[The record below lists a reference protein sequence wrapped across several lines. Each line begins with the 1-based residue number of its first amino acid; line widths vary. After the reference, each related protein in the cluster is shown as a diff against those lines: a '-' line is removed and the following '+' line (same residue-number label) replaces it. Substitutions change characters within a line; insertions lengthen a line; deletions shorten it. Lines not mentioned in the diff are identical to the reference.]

1 MRTSAVAFGLAGLA
15 AAGAGLLGQSSS
27 TAAPLRAEVVAE
39 SCSPGK
45 NPGWASRER
54 PSLRIKGKSVSAGR
68 LQAGDVVETDGYGE
82 GVFCLRVATMECNIT
97 ENTTVRVLPP
107 KPNVLLRLIESEG
120 GVFCTA
126 ISTEREWRLD
136 TPGETIVIGRLAGLP
151 RATRALAAGAAH
163 EVAAASR
170 SGNVFSLVVSRKR
183 TLVKVRR
190 GATIVAPMQNTR
202 RAVVLGRQQQV
213 VVPAG
218 RDPRQPTKIALTPSE
233 QRTFKELEQVLPAAT
248 DTTPPAVTIVGPR
261 DPSSVRTA
269 TFSLTATEAGATFS
283 CALDGSDFRLCRPPH
298 RIEGL
303 KPGRHTLA
311 VRAVDA
317 PGNVRTRTY
326 SWTVDSSRIAFMS
339 DRDGNLE
346 IYAMEPDGSGQVRLT
361 TSSGPDEAP
370 DWSPDRRRIAFHSER
385 DGNAEIYVMNADGS
399 GQTRVTNHPA
409 TDRNPTWSPDGT
421 KLAFES
427 FRDGNREVYVMNV
440 DGSNVRRLTTNPA
453 LDFDPSWSPDGG
465 RIAFASNRDADNYE
479 IYVMNA
485 DGTGQTRLT
494 NDPVVEF
501 NPAWSPDGRR
511 IAFHSFR
518 GPPAQYQ
525 NLYTMNPDGS
535 GVERITQT
543 QRNDWNPAWA
553 PDGGHL
559 VFQSDRDGVVEQVYI
574 VDVVSK
580 EQAKLTMESK
590 NLVPDW

>member
-15 AAGAGLLGQSSS
+15 AAGVGLVIQGSSS
-27 TAAPLRAEVVAE
+27 AAPVHADVVAQ

-45 NPGWASRER
+45 HPGWASRER

-82 GVFCLRVATMECNIT
+82 GVFCLRVATLECNIT
-97 ENTTVRVLPP
+97 ENTTIRVLPP

-136 TPGETIVIGRLAGLP
+136 TRGETIMIGRLASLP
-151 RATRALAAGAAH
+151 RATRALAAGVAS

-170 SGNVFSLVVSRKR
+170 SGNAFSVLVGKKR

-190 GATIVAPMQNTR
+190 GATIVAPTGNTR

-213 VVPAG
+213 VVPTG
-218 RDPRQPTKIALTPSE
+218 REPRQPTKISLTTSE
-233 QRTFKELEQVLPAAT
+233 KRTFKELERSLPAAT
-248 DTTPPAVTIVGPR
+248 DIKGPEVTIRGPR

-269 TFSLTATEAGATFS
+269 TFSLGATEAGVAFS
-283 CALDGSDFRLCRPPH
+283 CALDGTDFRLCSAPH

-317 PGNVRTRTY
+317 TGNVRTSTY
-326 SWTVDSSRIAFMS
+326 SWAVDSSRIAFMS

-361 TSSGPDEAP
+361 MSSSPDEAP

-399 GQTRVTNHPA
+399 GQTRAH
-409 TDRNPTWSPDGT
+409 
-421 KLAFES
+421 ES
-427 FRDGNREVYVMNV
+427 SG
-440 DGSNVRRLTTNPA
+440 DGSQPDLVARRN
-453 LDFDPSWSPDGG
+453 
-465 RIAFASNRDADNYE
+465 E
-479 IYVMNA
+479 
-485 DGTGQTRLT
+485 TRLR
-494 NDPVVEF
+494 EL
-501 NPAWSPDGRR
+501 S
-511 IAFHSFR
+511 
-518 GPPAQYQ
+518 
-525 NLYTMNPDGS
+525 
-535 GVERITQT
+535 
-543 QRNDWNPAWA
+543 
-553 PDGGHL
+553 
-559 VFQSDRDGVVEQVYI
+559 
-574 VDVVSK
+574 
-580 EQAKLTMESK
+580 
-590 NLVPDW
+590 